1 MDTKAIGKKLEELR
15 RAKGI
20 TQAEVAEALGVSA
33 MAVSLYENGER
44 IPRDEVKIKIADFF
58 KTPVSS
64 IFFGE
69 E

>member
-15 RAKGI
+15 KAKGI

-69 E
+69 

>member
-44 IPRDEVKIKIADFF
+44 VPRDEVKIKIADFF

-69 E
+69 

>member
-20 TQAEVAEALGVSA
+20 TQAEVAEAIGISA

-44 IPRDEVKIKIADFF
+44 IPRDEVKIRIADFF
-58 KTPVSS
+58 KTSVSS

-69 E
+69 

>member
-33 MAVSLYENGER
+33 MAVSLYEKGER

-69 E
+69 

>member
-69 E
+69 